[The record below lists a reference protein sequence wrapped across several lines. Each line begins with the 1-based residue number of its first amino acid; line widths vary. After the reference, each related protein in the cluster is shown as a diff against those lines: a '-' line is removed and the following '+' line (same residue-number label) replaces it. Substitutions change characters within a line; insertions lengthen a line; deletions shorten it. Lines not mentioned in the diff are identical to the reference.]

1 MMVPGGRCLS
11 AFGSNFGFEAFM
23 QAVFIAFL
31 SFIAFMTVF
40 FFIAR
45 EAFMADIAFMAVEA
59 FLAAIVASVIRG
71 LTNSV

>member
-1 MMVPGGRCLS
+1 MMVPGGMCLR
-11 AFGSNFGFEAFM
+11 ALGSNFGFEAFM

-31 SFIAFMTVF
+31 SFIAFMAVF
-40 FFIAR
+40 FFIAC
-45 EAFMADIAFMAVEA
+45 EAFMAVIAFMAVEA